1 MIEVGKMNGVI
12 DKLIKKLE
20 SLEPGTEEHDKVA
33 TTLVKVLKQTGEL
46 EQVNQDAIDKAA
58 ARERNL
64 KNDILEH
71 NLKCEQMENERKN
84 EVVKHIITIGTTV
97 VTVIVT
103 IWGVRVS
110 LKFEEQGTI
119 TTTVGRSMFNGII
132 NFFRKK

>member
-1 MIEVGKMNGVI
+1 MIEVDKMNGVI

-46 EQVNQDAIDKAA
+46 EQVNQDVIDKAA

-71 NLKCEQMENERKN
+71 SLKREQMENERKN